1 MKSSCSALRED
12 APRPAAPAS
21 PSPPPV
27 GESGDAPGR
36 KEAREGGG
44 AKEGETR
51 EGTGAGAPAPADAAS
66 GAGTAGTGG
75 IGRRPSAFELDI
87 GGIIAKSTV
96 MAVIFAAP
104 PIAIFLA
111 LHHYTGSVL
120 AGAVVGFGAHFA
132 ILAFSP
138 RIAQLLIRGGP
149 GAGKGG

>member
-1 MKSSCSALRED
+1 MRED
-12 APRPAAPAS
+12 APRPPSPS
-21 PSPPPV
+21 PSPPPPA
-27 GESGDAPGR
+27 GESGDASGR
-36 KEAREGGG
+36 KDGVREGDGAKESGGAREEEAGGG
-44 AKEGETR
+44 A
-51 EGTGAGAPAPADAAS
+51 AGAPAPGP
-66 GAGTAGTGG
+66 GAAGTGG
-75 IGRRPSAFELDI
+75 IGRRPSVFELDI

-138 RIAQLLIRGGP
+138 RIAQLLIRSGP

>member
-1 MKSSCSALRED
+1 MRED
-12 APRPAAPAS
+12 APRPPSPAS
-21 PSPPPV
+21 PSPPPPV
-27 GESGDAPGR
+27 GESGDASGR
-36 KEAREGGG
+36 KEVREGGR
-44 AKEGETR
+44 AKEGGGR
-51 EGTGAGAPAPADAAS
+51 EGAGAGAPAPAAPPAS
-66 GAGTAGTGG
+66 NAGAAGTGG

-132 ILAFSP
+132 ILALSP

>member
-1 MKSSCSALRED
+1 MRED
-12 APRPAAPAS
+12 APRPPSPS
-21 PSPPPV
+21 PSPPPA
-27 GESGDAPGR
+27 GESGDASGR
-36 KEAREGGG
+36 KDGVRGGG
-44 AKEGETR
+44 AKEGGGLE
-51 EGTGAGAPAPADAAS
+51 E
-66 GAGTAGTGG
+66 GAGTEAPAAGTPAQGGTGG
-75 IGRRPSAFELDI
+75 IGRRPSVLELDI

>member
-1 MKSSCSALRED
+1 MRED
-12 APRPAAPAS
+12 APRPPSPAS
-21 PSPPPV
+21 PSPPPPV
-27 GESGDAPGR
+27 GESGDASGR
-36 KEAREGGG
+36 KDGAREG
-44 AKEGETR
+44 A
-51 EGTGAGAPAPADAAS
+51 GAGAPAPAAPPAS
-66 GAGTAGTGG
+66 GGGAAGTGG